1 MSNVISVGT
10 SVPAQGSGSL
20 NRTVTS
26 TPILLAQF
34 GLAIPQGANRVL
46 LSATVGVRS
55 SLLAP
60 VLIFTILRG
69 NQVIYTSR
77 EAVLLSVGQEQTVTV
92 HAIDLNVPVTSNQG
106 YSLTVELE
114 NSLLTGAVVTGPVEF
129 SGVSYTL

>member
-1 MSNVISVGT
+1 MSNVFSVGT

-20 NRTVTS
+20 NRTVTG

-34 GLAIPQGANRVL
+34 GLAVPQGANRVL

>member
-1 MSNVISVGT
+1 MSNVFNIGT

-20 NRTVTS
+20 NRTVTG

-34 GLAIPQGANRVL
+34 GLAVPQGANRVL

-55 SLLAP
+55 SLLTP

-92 HAIDLNVPVTSNQG
+92 HAIDMNVPDTSNQG

-129 SGVSYTL
+129 LGVSYTF

>member
-1 MSNVISVGT
+1 M
-10 SVPAQGSGSL
+10 
-20 NRTVTS
+20 
-26 TPILLAQF
+26 
-34 GLAIPQGANRVL
+34 
-46 LSATVGVRS
+46 
-55 SLLAP
+55 
-60 VLIFTILRG
+60 
-69 NQVIYTSR
+69 IYTSR